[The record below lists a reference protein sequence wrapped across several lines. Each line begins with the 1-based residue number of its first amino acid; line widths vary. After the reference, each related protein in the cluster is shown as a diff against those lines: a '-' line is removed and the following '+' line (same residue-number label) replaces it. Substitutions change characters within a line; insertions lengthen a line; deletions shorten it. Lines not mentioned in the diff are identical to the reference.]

1 MSKTSEI
8 NESSTPAEVDK
19 PEAPAKTE
27 TRRTWWGRTYTQE
40 EIDAAQQQWRDIRPW
55 GSPMERADKV
65 LIGLLIATITLSLV
79 SLPLRP
85 FLLGEH
91 PLATAAATGS
101 SSAIGAGAAFAR
113 LGQADLWLVIA
124 AGIFGKIKFDWL
136 YWWAGR
142 RWGAKSV
149 GFFVPTDSAQRLV
162 PRLRSWPAWGKFG
175 LVVAASVP
183 GVPSILVFLVAG
195 LARMSLP
202 AFLAANVLGAGI
214 MTGLVAGLGYGLG
227 QDAVDVVL
235 LIDRYALW
243 ITLAFAVVIGVQAT
257 RAQRARQKEQQAAK

>member
-1 MSKTSEI
+1 MSGSSEDAPAAAKP
-8 NESSTPAEVDK
+8 EDPAEGGT
-19 PEAPAKTE
+19 A
-27 TRRTWWGRTYTQE
+27 RRTWWGRTYSAGE
-40 EIDAAQQQWRDIRPW
+40 VEAAQRQWRELRPW

-65 LIGLLIATITLSLV
+65 LIGVLTASIVLSLV

-85 FLLGEH
+85 FLLGTH
-91 PLATAAATGS
+91 PIATAAATGS

-113 LGQADLWLVIA
+113 LGQGELWWVVA
-124 AGIFGKIKFDWL
+124 AGIIGKVKFDWL

-142 RWGAKSV
+142 RWGQKSV
-149 GFFVPTDSAQRLV
+149 GFFVPTDSARRLV

-175 LVVAASVP
+175 LVVGASVP
-183 GVPSILVFLVAG
+183 GVPAILAFLLAG
-195 LARMSLP
+195 LAGMSLP
-202 AFLAANVLGAGI
+202 AFLLADVIGAGL

-243 ITLAFAVVIGVQAT
+243 ITLAFAVFLGVQAT
-257 RAQRARQKEQQAAK
+257 RAQLARQKEQRTAA